1 MQVERFRDFVM
12 EAYRKAPKV
21 VSAEGWDRRPFGVE
35 VRLENGGGV
44 FRHSITRQ
52 LAPGENL
59 EAPEEPVTGQPTAPV
74 EPVPEPG
81 GPRDRRTAAF
91 LAAAVAAAGSE
102 EIERVYVYGE
112 DANPG
117 FGVACHSGARL
128 YMLLV

>member
-1 MQVERFRDFVM
+1 MRLDRFRDFVI
-12 EAYRKAPKV
+12 EAYRKAGA
-21 VSAEGWDRRPFGVE
+21 SAERWEKRPFGVE
-35 VRLENGGGV
+35 VKLTSGGV

-59 EAPEEPVTGQPTAPV
+59 EAAEEPVTGAPAAPV

-102 EIERVYVYGE
+102 ELARVYVYGE

-117 FGVACHSGARL
+117 FGVECHSGARL